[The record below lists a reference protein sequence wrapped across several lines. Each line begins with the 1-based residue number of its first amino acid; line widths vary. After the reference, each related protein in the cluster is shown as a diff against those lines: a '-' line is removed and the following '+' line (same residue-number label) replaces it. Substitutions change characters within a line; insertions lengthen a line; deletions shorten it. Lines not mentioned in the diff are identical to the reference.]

1 MGTVTRDHGRVG
13 GHDAGRAGRRRTRT
27 GVAALSLGMALGV
40 ALGAGPAGGANGPAT
55 VNGTVGSG
63 PVVAADSPTLVREG
77 ARVELYA
84 AGPRGARRLGSAVTD
99 AQGDFSIDYRAARN
113 RVLYVISTGGRLVPV
128 DAPSGPTSGPAGS
141 LGQGLGAT
149 LAQRRAHQA
158 PASRAVR
165 LMSVLERPVAGTATI
180 HVSELTTVAS
190 VYAAQQ
196 FMSGRRVSGPSP
208 GLPIAAD
215 TVQNLS
221 ETSTGKPSFVIGN
234 SPNGNAT
241 EALPTMNTVA
251 NVLTSCTRG
260 TAASCGRLFATA
272 RAPGQPRPLDTLQ
285 AASNI
290 ASRPAHAVARLV
302 RLQRR
307 TFSPALSSPPRAL
320 TIALVY
326 TAGGFNAPGRLAF
339 DARGRIWA
347 NNNFLGAGTAAGR
360 VLTVL
365 SPTGTPI
372 LSSPI
377 RGGGISGSGFGIAID
392 PRGSVWLSNFAS
404 NTMSLFDSRGRAL
417 SPRGGFTQG
426 DLVRPQGVAVSRDGT
441 VWVANSRADHLT
453 RYPSGDPQRAET
465 ITGAGLSNSF
475 SIAIDALGAAWV
487 TNQSLTP
494 APGSV
499 TRISP
504 GGTADLEVTGGG
516 LSSPMGIAV
525 DGGGNKWVANF
536 FNDSVTRI
544 DAEGRVSADSPI
556 RTASLRGPWG
566 VAVDGDDNVWVAG
579 FRGRTLTQLCG
590 RIAANCPPGTAMGE
604 AISPPRG
611 YTSRGFQH
619 TTAVQVD
626 QAGNVWLANNW
637 STATPIAN
645 FLGGNGLI
653 QFVGAGAPVATP
665 LIGAPRRP
673 GG

>member
-1 MGTVTRDHGRVG
+1 
-13 GHDAGRAGRRRTRT
+13 
-27 GVAALSLGMALGV
+27 
-40 ALGAGPAGGANGPAT
+40 
-55 VNGTVGSG
+55 
-63 PVVAADSPTLVREG
+63 
-77 ARVELYA
+77 
-84 AGPRGARRLGSAVTD
+84 
-99 AQGDFSIDYRAARN
+99 
-113 RVLYVISTGGRLVPV
+113 VISTGGRLVPV
-128 DAPSGPTSGPAGS
+128 DTPGGPVSGPAGS
-141 LGQGLGAT
+141 VGAT
-149 LAQRRAHQA
+149 LSEHRGHQA

-165 LMSVLERPVAGTATI
+165 LMSVLERPVARSATV
-180 HVSELTTVAS
+180 HVSELTTAAS
-190 VYAAQQ
+190 VYAVRS
-196 FMSGRRVSGPSP
+196 FMAGARVSGPSR
-208 GLPIAAD
+208 GLGIAAD

-221 ETSTGKPSFVIGN
+221 ETATGKPSFVIGN

-241 EALPTMNTVA
+241 EALATMNTVA
-251 NVLTSCTRG
+251 NVLASCTRG
-260 TAASCGRLFATA
+260 AAASCGRLFAVA
-272 RAPGQPRPLDTLQ
+272 RAPGQPQPLDTLQ
-285 AASNI
+285 AAHNI
-290 ASRPAHAVARLV
+290 ASRPAHAAARLV
-302 RLQRR
+302 RLQRQV
-307 TFSPALSSPPRAL
+307 FSPALGSAPRAL

-360 VLTVL
+360 VLTAL

-372 LSSPI
+372 LGSPI
-377 RGGGISGSGFGIAID
+377 RGGGISGSGFGIAVD
-392 PRGSVWLSNFAS
+392 PRGRVWLSNFTS
-404 NTMSLFDSRGRAL
+404 NTTSLFDSRGRAL
-417 SPRGGFTQG
+417 SPPGGFTQG
-426 DLVRPQGVAVSRDGT
+426 DLVRPQGMAVSRDGT
-441 VWVANSRADHLT
+441 VWIANMRGDHLT
-453 RYPSGDPQRAET
+453 RFPGGDPQRAQT
-465 ITGAGLSNSF
+465 ITGAGLGNSF
-475 SIAIDALGAAWV
+475 SIAVDGAGAAWV
-487 TNQSLTP
+487 TNGALTP
-494 APGSV
+494 TPGSV
-499 TRISP
+499 TRVGP

-566 VAVDGDDNVWVAG
+566 VAIDGDDNVWVAG

-590 RIAANCPPGTAMGE
+590 RTAANCPPGTAMGE

-665 LIGAPRRP
+665 LVGVPRRP
-673 GG
+673 